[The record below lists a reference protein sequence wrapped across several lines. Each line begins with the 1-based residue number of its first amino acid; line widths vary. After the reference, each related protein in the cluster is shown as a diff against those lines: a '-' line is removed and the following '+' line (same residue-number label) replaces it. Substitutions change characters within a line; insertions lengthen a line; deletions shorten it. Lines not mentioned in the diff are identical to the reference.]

1 MKYRLLEVVELLRD
15 LPEYG
20 LHAGSI
26 GAIVEV
32 YADDCYEVEF
42 ANERGET
49 LALPVL
55 SAQTDFKRHGS

>member
-32 YADDCYEVEF
+32 YGNDCYEVEF

-55 SAQTDFKRHGS
+55 KPETDFRQYE